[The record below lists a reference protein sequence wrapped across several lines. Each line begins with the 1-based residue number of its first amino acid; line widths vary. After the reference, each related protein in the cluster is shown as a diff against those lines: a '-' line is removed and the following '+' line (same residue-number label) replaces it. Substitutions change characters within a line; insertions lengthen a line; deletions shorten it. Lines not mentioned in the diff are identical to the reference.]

1 MAQEHLRQLVK
12 HAIAREFSD
21 EIDVEIT
28 DFQDQLL
35 QFLRLYAKRAAKTSV
50 EWLRVGYVQGNM
62 NSDNCLISGRTMDYG
77 PFGFMENYHPL
88 WNPFTSDP
96 ERKFG
101 FERQVMAAQVNLGT
115 LADALSVLF
124 TTQEILDG
132 AKKVVGQEYPQ
143 ILTTYRS
150 EMRKNKLGLNEWNES
165 LDESLW
171 KPIYNVLIGLDYTI
185 FFRQLSNS
193 KINPQEMLNASDDDL
208 LKPVLPAIYDVDQLT
223 NEKKVEIT
231 TWMRLWLLELSKQ
244 ESTHKTTI
252 EQRENA
258 MKKANPKY
266 VPREWMLKEA
276 YDAAEK
282 NGNYEFIYDLQ
293 TIFNAPYD
301 EHVEFENRYYK
312 LTPNEMRRKAGVSFY
327 S

>member
-1 MAQEHLRQLVK
+1 
-12 HAIAREFSD
+12 
-21 EIDVEIT
+21 
-28 DFQDQLL
+28 
-35 QFLRLYAKRAAKTSV
+35 
-50 EWLRVGYVQGNM
+50 
-62 NSDNCLISGRTMDYG
+62 
-77 PFGFMENYHPL
+77 
-88 WNPFTSDP
+88 
-96 ERKFG
+96 
-101 FERQVMAAQVNLGT
+101 
-115 LADALSVLF
+115 
-124 TTQEILDG
+124 
-132 AKKVVGQEYPQ
+132 
-143 ILTTYRS
+143 
-150 EMRKNKLGLNEWNES
+150 MRKNKLGLNEWNES

>member
-124 TTQEILDG
+124 TKQETLDG
-132 AKKVVGQEYPQ
+132 AKKVVGQEYPH

-150 EMRKNKLGLNEWNES
+150 EMRKNKLTAS
-165 LDESLW
+165 SFADA
-171 KPIYNVLIGLDYTI
+171 IGKGH
-185 FFRQLSNS
+185 FKSR
-193 KINPQEMLNASDDDL
+193 
-208 LKPVLPAIYDVDQLT
+208 DQ
-223 NEKKVEIT
+223 
-231 TWMRLWLLELSKQ
+231 
-244 ESTHKTTI
+244 
-252 EQRENA
+252 
-258 MKKANPKY
+258 
-266 VPREWMLKEA
+266 
-276 YDAAEK
+276 
-282 NGNYEFIYDLQ
+282 
-293 TIFNAPYD
+293 
-301 EHVEFENRYYK
+301 
-312 LTPNEMRRKAGVSFY
+312 
-327 S
+327 

>member
-1 MAQEHLRQLVK
+1 M
-12 HAIAREFSD
+12 
-21 EIDVEIT
+21 
-28 DFQDQLL
+28 
-35 QFLRLYAKRAAKTSV
+35 
-50 EWLRVGYVQGNM
+50 
-62 NSDNCLISGRTMDYG
+62 
-77 PFGFMENYHPL
+77 
-88 WNPFTSDP
+88 
-96 ERKFG
+96 
-101 FERQVMAAQVNLGT
+101 
-115 LADALSVLF
+115 
-124 TTQEILDG
+124 
-132 AKKVVGQEYPQ
+132 GQ
-143 ILTTYRS
+143 
-150 EMRKNKLGLNEWNES
+150 
-165 LDESLW
+165 
-171 KPIYNVLIGLDYTI
+171 
-185 FFRQLSNS
+185 
-193 KINPQEMLNASDDDL
+193 
-208 LKPVLPAIYDVDQLT
+208 
-223 NEKKVEIT
+223 KVEIT

-266 VPREWMLKEA
+266 VPREWMLKKA